1 MNIEDLPTFDA
12 TSKDIKALA
21 GPCSESLDFALNS
34 GIDRVTLDISLRSN
48 QRNDILPLEKTTMVP
63 TITRDE
69 LKRKIDLKDHFLLVE
84 TLPATA
90 YHHAHLPGAINLPPD
105 QIDKLAP
112 QLLLDKNAD
121 IVVYCASPT

>member
-1 MNIEDLPTFDA
+1 MT
-12 TSKDIKALA
+12 K
-21 GPCSESLDFALNS
+21 
-34 GIDRVTLDISLRSN
+34 
-48 QRNDILPLEKTTMVP
+48 

-69 LKRKIDLKDHFLLVE
+69 LKQKIDRKDDFVLLE

-105 QIDKLAP
+105 RVTSDAMKVIPNKS
-112 QLLLDKNAD
+112 AD